1 MLDTERAARA
11 QVEKLTTLTVS
22 GYDKGDVGQFAAKI
36 REKRPPEPY
45 KGKGIRYVGEYGGV
59 CRRDAPA
66 LCPVGA
72 RELAGVLFGSLHA
85 TWLSARPVHRLCL
98 AVSAFVET
106 ALCNGC
112 CTTAVSPP

>member
-45 KGKGIRYVGEYGGV
+45 KGKGIRGK
-59 CRRDAPA
+59 
-66 LCPVGA
+66 
-72 RELAGVLFGSLHA
+72 
-85 TWLSARPVHRLCL
+85 
-98 AVSAFVET
+98 
-106 ALCNGC
+106 
-112 CTTAVSPP
+112 